1 MADKEP
7 RTPLRHRMA
16 RWRWRDACYALR
28 RPWYASRLYRIRLR
42 RTPADPPATVTVD
55 LWPGDAARGQRIVE
69 GDFVFAGR
77 TLREADA
84 PWRATDVSVRWQAD
98 VSGFD
103 WLRDLRAVGGEAA
116 RTRARALVRRW
127 IETEGGWRALSWRP
141 DLIGTR
147 LANWLAQAEFL
158 TTGADP
164 VFRSAFYRS
173 LRSQARH
180 LQHVARFAAAGTPR
194 INAIKGLILASLALD
209 DARRHERWLRM
220 LEAEI
225 AVQVLGD
232 GGHISRNPSAQLAV
246 LRHLTDVRAALRDG
260 GHETTTALQTAID
273 RMAPMLRFFRHGDG
287 RLALFNGSDED
298 EDWLID
304 VVLTRSEG
312 RGKPLS
318 SAPHVGFERITANR
332 TLIIM
337 DTGTA
342 PPVGQDANAHAG
354 TLSFELS
361 VGKERLVV
369 NCGAHRG
376 DSEAWRAAQR
386 TTAAHSTV
394 TVDDINSAF
403 LLPDGGIGARAQN
416 VRVARNE
423 ADGDVWLEAS
433 HDGYVRAL
441 SLIHQRRLYVDAG
454 GGDVRGEDT
463 LTGNGAH
470 KFVARFHLH
479 PAVSASLSQDGR
491 SVLLRLPSGAGWRFR
506 AGGGVVG
513 LQDSVYLGERGTV
526 KRSQQIVVSSATQN
540 GEGQVKWAFA
550 RLDSQR

>member
-1 MADKEP
+1 MAARESRPK
-7 RTPLRHRMA
+7 LRHYLA
-16 RWRWRDACYALR
+16 RWRWRPVCYALR
-28 RPWYASRLYRIRLR
+28 RPWYASRIYRMRLR
-42 RTPADPPATVTVD
+42 RTSADPPAAVTVD
-55 LWPGDAARGQRIVE
+55 LWPGDAGRGQLIVD
-69 GDFVFAGR
+69 GDFAFAGR

-84 PWRATDVSVRWQAD
+84 PWQAAD
-98 VSGFD
+98 VSARWLADVAGFD

-116 RTRARALVRRW
+116 RARARALVRRW
-127 IETEGGWRALSWRP
+127 IETEGDWRALSWRP
-141 DLIGTR
+141 DVIGAR
-147 LANWLAQAEFL
+147 LANWLSQAEFL
-158 TTGADP
+158 TAGADDE
-164 VFRSAFYRS
+164 FRNAFHRS
-173 LRSQARH
+173 LRRQARH
-180 LQHVARFAAAGTPR
+180 LQRVVRFAAPGTPR
-194 INAIKGLILASLALD
+194 INAIKGLILGSLALEGG
-209 DARRHERWLRM
+209 RRLDRWLRM

-232 GGHISRNPSAQLAV
+232 GGHVSRNPSAQLAV

-260 GHETTTALQTAID
+260 HHETPTALQTAID

-312 RGKPLS
+312 RGKPLA

-332 TLIIM
+332 TLLIV
-337 DTGTA
+337 DTGSA
-342 PPVGQDANAHAG
+342 PPAGQDDSAHAG
-354 TLSFELS
+354 ALSFELS

-376 DSEAWRAAQR
+376 DSASWRAAQR

-394 TVDDINSAF
+394 TVEDVNSAY
-403 LLPDGGIGARAQN
+403 LLTDGGIGDRPEK
-416 VRVARNE
+416 VTVERNE

-433 HDGYVRAL
+433 HDGYRRPF
-441 SLIHQRRLYVDAG
+441 SLVHQRRLFVDDG
-454 GGDVRGEDT
+454 GGDVRGEDN
-463 LTGNGAH
+463 LTGKGAL

-479 PAVSASLSQDGR
+479 PSVSASLSQDGR

-513 LQDSVYLGERGTV
+513 LQDSVYLGDRSAV

-540 GEGQVKWAFA
+540 GVGQVKWAFA
-550 RLDSQR
+550 RLEQA